1 MENKAYLNEL
11 LQKYLDNQASET
23 ELQVL
28 FSELE
33 ASRDDAEWE
42 ELLLPVFREKR
53 PEKDYKPGEWE
64 QIIEAILHPE
74 PVVAAAP
81 GKLVRFPLPRMVAA
95 AAAVLAV
102 ATGVLLWQ
110 NHMTGE
116 KNSQMVAKQDVGP
129 IGNRAVLT
137 LADGTTVLLDSAA
150 NGLLAQQGATQIT
163 KNADGVVS
171 YNTASGH
178 AAHANTYNSLSTPRG
193 GQFKLTLPDG
203 TRVWLNAAT
212 TLRYPVSFTGNE
224 RKVEMTG
231 EAYFEVAANAKT
243 PFAVVSANQEV
254 KVLGTAF
261 NINAYTDESSTKTTL
276 IQGSVRVITVPA
288 TAGAKST
295 DVTLLPGQQSQLSNN
310 GLDVDKDP
318 DMEEVMAW
326 KNGQLD
332 LRNLD
337 VKALMRQISRWY
349 DVDVVFQGPVP
360 SGEFGGI
367 LDHKLYLSNILEVLE
382 TRGIHCKLEGKK
394 LYVSAK

>member
-1 MENKAYLNEL
+1 MENKTYLNQL
-11 LQKYLDNQASET
+11 LQKYLDNEASEA

-33 ASRDDAEWE
+33 ANRNDAEWE

-53 PEKDYKPGEWE
+53 PERDYKPGEWE
-64 QIIEAILHPE
+64 EIIEAILHQQPA
-74 PVVAAAP
+74 PAAP
-81 GKLVRFPLPRMVAA
+81 ARVVRFPLPRMVAA
-95 AAAVLAV
+95 AAALLAI

-110 NHMTGE
+110 NHMAGE
-116 KNSQMVAKQDVGP
+116 KATQVTAKQDVGP

-163 KNADGVVS
+163 KNADGAVT
-171 YNTASGH
+171 YNEAAGH
-178 AAHANTYNSLSTPRG
+178 TTRANTYNSLSTPRG

-212 TLRYPVSFTGNE
+212 TLRYPVAFSGNE
-224 RKVEMTG
+224 RRVEMTG
-231 EAYFEVAANAKT
+231 EAYFEVASNAKA

-261 NINAYTDESSTKTTL
+261 NINAYTDEARTKTTL
-276 IQGSVRVITVPA
+276 LQGSVRVAALPASPGSKSAVIT
-288 TAGAKST
+288 
-295 DVTLLPGQQSQLSNN
+295 LQPGQQALLNNN
-310 GLDVDKDP
+310 GLEVDNDP
-318 DMEEVMAW
+318 DMQEVLAW

-337 VKALMRQISRWY
+337 VKALMRQLSRWY

-360 SGEFGGI
+360 TGAFGGI
-367 LDHKLYLSNILEVLE
+367 LDHRLYLSNILEVLE
-382 TRGIHCKLEGKK
+382 ARGIHCKLEGKK
-394 LYVSAK
+394 LYVSSR